1 MIPLLKKKKTHWL
14 IMLHLADGLVNVA
27 FQLQRVF
34 EERIKHGIVVHEEWG
49 VMMRPQGNKLI
60 IRKRPLLFV

>member
-1 MIPLLKKKKTHWL
+1 
-14 IMLHLADGLVNVA
+14 MLHLADGLVNVA